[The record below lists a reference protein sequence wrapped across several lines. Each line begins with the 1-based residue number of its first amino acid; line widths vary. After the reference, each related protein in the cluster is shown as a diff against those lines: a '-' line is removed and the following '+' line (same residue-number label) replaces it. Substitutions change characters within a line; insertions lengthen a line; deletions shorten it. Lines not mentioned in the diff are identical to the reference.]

1 MKKII
6 TLFILSL
13 TSFDVVIGSSD
24 KPFVIG
30 PIEIPE
36 PNDNTT
42 HIAPCVNNT
51 PNINLAVTPDNGCTH
66 LIAQKQ
72 IRLLPGFRFNATDA
86 QSGNTFSARID
97 QGILYPPMKGVSKIG
112 SSMLSK
118 EEDGYIVGSITGEH
132 TVSNTGAAVYTVPI
146 ECPKGVNGMQPNISL
161 EYNSQF
167 RDGIMGWG
175 WSIGGLSAITR
186 SNKCQY
192 LDGVTSSFDF
202 SSSDE
207 FALDGIRLIRIAETA
222 DSIEYK
228 TEQDNY
234 NRIVGYDIQSWGP
247 KYFKIYTKD
256 GKTLTYGDA
265 DGNIEN
271 YYPLQKRG
279 RLMKGLSWLLTEV
292 CDLNGNYITYENAID
307 NNELAS
313 GTQRYYNQRINK
325 ITYGTNKNGSGI
337 ISTIY
342 FEYEPA
348 PILDVKYLNG
358 LPVKRNIRLKKIK
371 VYNNNSLRSE
381 YGLIYFEKD
390 NKYKLKQISLA
401 KNGVN
406 IGPTQFVWSEDM
418 FDISSVTKP
427 TLSWNKIKD
436 IAFGDFDG
444 DGMTDHA
451 FLLNNGDF
459 VIGYKMQGESVYTE
473 NNILIRSFT
482 FFDIDFD
489 GLQEIIVGKLGY
501 NTIKHLVGKWNPV
514 KKIFEWK
521 NLNDYANQWTVSTQF
536 KKTDTSMSYS
546 PLEIDNIT
554 EIPGD
559 FLGNGTVQFIPILQR
574 ECTASS
580 KSRNLSRTYKDAYLI
595 TSATGGMPDMSNI
608 SVKNGIVF
616 ITDVNGNGK
625 SEITVLNAWGQLR
638 VYEEKNGSFIEIM
651 AEDNIGISTLDETF
665 IGDFNGD
672 GNTDFLIKKKDSSGG
687 YTAYTVDVYVSTGR
701 SLTNIPTFT
710 LRQVL
715 AQDSYIYVTDINSD
729 GYDDILCCDDGCICL
744 YLSNGNEFS
753 LASHKYNQTINI
765 SQNNNLF
772 KTKEYAPILSEGYF
786 IQGQKSYATY
796 GAGIIKITDS
806 KSFDNIIEFK
816 DGLAN
821 IISTEYENLEQQ
833 SYVVSGQTPL
843 IGGLSEFVPKQNRQV
858 VKRVQQNNS
867 KGNIIQLDYLYGMP
881 LYDASSQRALGFSTI
896 KKSDVIGGTEEESTF
911 SIKNAGLQI
920 DKIVQWCQGK
930 VAYATEYEYKIL
942 TDNTK
947 SYSNN
952 VSKVTT
958 TDYQTGNKRII
969 SFLSYDAYG
978 NPKKI
983 NIQRGKQTVSYEL
996 SYSKAGSWCPSKP
1009 NYIKTS
1015 YKYLAQTE
1023 NRYHYISY
1031 DKKGNLTSD
1040 YDNNVNKSFLDY
1052 DVFGNPQTVRF
1063 SVGNSK
1069 RTEHYTFTLS
1079 GRHIK
1084 SKTNLLGETTTY
1096 NWNESDG
1103 TLTSETDAYGRTTN
1117 YRYNGLGK
1125 RVETIYPDGRRSV
1138 SSLLW
1143 AENGNDLGASYY
1155 QYSETSGQ
1163 SPEYIWYTSDGKEV
1177 CKQSYGYGGK
1187 LISVFTEYN
1196 NDGTVHRVSE
1206 PTFSSN
1212 AENWETEYIYDNY
1225 QRPIKISKPD
1235 GVTTIQYNGRT
1246 TVTTSPT
1253 TITEQTITAEGWKES
1268 VVTNGKRVNYTYY
1281 PTGLV
1286 KTATPEGGKT
1296 ITLEYDQQGNRT
1308 ILIDP
1313 DAGTVLDS
1321 YNAFGDILSSER
1333 TISDGRRVKTTY
1345 TYNDNGLLVQKNIGG
1360 DIIRYEYDG
1369 SNRLQRKDYGAA
1381 HSVEYKYDGFD
1392 RVTETKEI
1400 IEGNEHLF
1408 KTKYD
1413 FYGRVTE
1420 EKFPTNYAVTNH
1432 YDDYGYLTSQSDN
1445 QGNNIYEV
1453 QSVDAKG
1460 RILSERR
1467 NNKVTEYSYDAKN
1480 NLTDIH
1486 ANGVLELQYKY
1497 RRDNNLPLSVC
1508 DKTAGLRQEYY
1519 YDNQSR
1525 LVSWPIFT
1533 ATGGT
1538 PIQTNFL
1545 KYDDNNNIISRSAFG
1560 DCAIEYKNEDHPHA
1574 VSSIAGVPDIM
1585 PRIDQDISY
1594 TKFSK
1599 VERID
1604 EGDNHYSITYGAD
1617 QNRVKSVLR
1626 TPAGETTRLYLPNYE
1641 EVTNP
1646 LGTTDKIHYLCG
1658 GAVMVERDGQW
1669 NLYYCY
1675 SDRLGSIVAVTDKSG
1690 GIVERYAYT
1699 PWGERRDPNDWTKP
1713 DNRREFFTNR
1723 GFTGHEHLDA
1733 FNLID
1738 MGGRVYDPMLGSFLS
1753 IDPYIQAP
1761 DNWLNYN
1768 RYLYCYGNPQIYTD
1782 PSGYESTLWW
1792 GDPGWTA
1799 PGYYEPSPNYSQYD
1813 SPGTVNWNTDTYKNT
1828 PSWWNNNSN
1837 TNYYGTNTGPGYIY
1851 VDPQT
1856 SHGQNTTSYSSGN
1869 PVYRKSQQGQ
1879 KPVIVIPSISVIN
1892 TQINNSTSPIIK
1904 TYTSG
1909 VTPRTWEDELG
1920 DWMRDFFNSHS
1931 EELTANRLR
1940 PWAAGFAV
1948 ATPGV
1953 SLANSA
1959 KTLATGADLFG
1970 NRAEIVDYVL
1980 STLSITTFGIGYI
1993 NDMPLFIRWSNTIC
2007 GYFSDFFGGYRTY
2020 KTEKQK

>member
-13 TSFDVVIGSSD
+13 TSFNVVIGSSD

-30 PIEIPE
+30 PIEIAE

-202 SSSDE
+202 NSSDE

-342 FEYEPA
+342 FEYEPV

-451 FLLNNGDF
+451 FLLNNGNF
-459 VIGYKMQGESVYTE
+459 EIGYKMQGTAVYTE
-473 NNILIRSFT
+473 TNSYVNSFT
-482 FFDIDFD
+482 FHDIDFD

-501 NTIKHLVGKWNPV
+501 NKLEHFVGKWNQA
-514 KKIFEWK
+514 KSLFEWK
-521 NLNDYANQWTVSTQF
+521 TLNDYASQWIISPQL
-536 KKTDTSMSYS
+536 KNTDSFMSFS
-546 PLEIDNIT
+546 PLEIDKIT
-554 EIPGD
+554 EISGD
-559 FLGNGTVQFIPILQR
+559 FFGNGTIQFLPIIQYTL
-574 ECTASS
+574 TLSN
-580 KSRNLSRTYKDAYLI
+580 KSRRLSKTYQEAFLMTY
-595 TSATGGMPDMSNI
+595 ATGGMPNMNNI
-608 SVKNGIVF
+608 QVYHGNIFV
-616 ITDVNGNGK
+616 TDVNGNGK
-625 SEITVLNAWGQLR
+625 SEITVVSPWGQLR
-638 VYEEKNGSFIEIM
+638 VYEESDGSFVEIM
-651 AEDNIGISTLDETF
+651 NEDDLGISTFDEMF

-672 GNTDFLIKKKDSSGG
+672 GNSDFLIKKRDDSGG
-687 YTAYTVDVYVSTGR
+687 FSASSVDVYMSTGR
-701 SLTNIPTFT
+701 YLIKSP
-710 LRQVL
+710 
-715 AQDSYIYVTDINSD
+715 AYAMSYLLPDTHIYVTDINSD
-729 GYDDILCCDDGCICL
+729 GYDDIVCCNDASMCL
-744 YLSNGNEFS
+744 YLSTGNGFS
-753 LASHKYNQTINI
+753 LACHRDNTIINV
-765 SQNNNLF
+765 SQNDKFLI
-772 KTKEYAPILSEGYF
+772 TKEFAPVLSEGYF
-786 IQGQKSYATY
+786 IQGQKTFVTY
-796 GAGIIKITDS
+796 GASVIKIAKNST
-806 KSFDNIIEFK
+806 FDNIIGIK
-816 DGLAN
+816 DGMGNVVSL
-821 IISTEYENLEQQ
+821 EYENIEQLPYLVTKRT
-833 SYVVSGQTPL
+833 SIV
-843 IGGLSEFVPKQNRQV
+843 GGLSYLVPKRNRQV
-858 VKRVQQNNS
+858 IRHIQENS
-867 KGNIIQLDYLYGMP
+867 SNADRIQLDYVYGLP
-881 LYDASSQRALGFSTI
+881 LYDITSQRVLGFSTI
-896 KKSDVIGGTEEESTF
+896 KKSDVIGGTEEETTF

-920 DKIVQWCQGK
+920 DKTVQWSQGK
-930 VAYATEYEYKIL
+930 VASATEYEYKIS
-942 TDNTK
+942 TNNTK

-1069 RTEHYTFTLS
+1069 RTEHYTYTLS
-1079 GRHIK
+1079 GRYVK
-1084 SKTNLLGETTTY
+1084 TKTNLLGETTTY
-1096 NWNESDG
+1096 DWNESDG
-1103 TLTSETDAYGRTTN
+1103 TLTSETDAYGRTTK

-1125 RVETIYPDGRRSV
+1125 RIETIYPDGRRSV

-1143 AENGNDLGASYY
+1143 AENGNNFGATYY
-1155 QYSETSGQ
+1155 QYTETSGR

-1308 ILIDP
+1308 KLIDP

-1369 SNRLQRKDYGAA
+1369 SNRLQRKDYGAV

-1392 RVTETKEI
+1392 RVIETK
-1400 IEGNEHLF
+1400 
-1408 KTKYD
+1408 
-1413 FYGRVTE
+1413 
-1420 EKFPTNYAVTNH
+1420 
-1432 YDDYGYLTSQSDN
+1432 
-1445 QGNNIYEV
+1445 
-1453 QSVDAKG
+1453 
-1460 RILSERR
+1460 
-1467 NNKVTEYSYDAKN
+1467 
-1480 NLTDIH
+1480 
-1486 ANGVLELQYKY
+1486 
-1497 RRDNNLPLSVC
+1497 
-1508 DKTAGLRQEYY
+1508 
-1519 YDNQSR
+1519 
-1525 LVSWPIFT
+1525 
-1533 ATGGT
+1533 
-1538 PIQTNFL
+1538 
-1545 KYDDNNNIISRSAFG
+1545 
-1560 DCAIEYKNEDHPHA
+1560 
-1574 VSSIAGVPDIM
+1574 
-1585 PRIDQDISY
+1585 
-1594 TKFSK
+1594 
-1599 VERID
+1599 
-1604 EGDNHYSITYGAD
+1604 
-1617 QNRVKSVLR
+1617 
-1626 TPAGETTRLYLPNYE
+1626 
-1641 EVTNP
+1641 
-1646 LGTTDKIHYLCG
+1646 
-1658 GAVMVERDGQW
+1658 
-1669 NLYYCY
+1669 
-1675 SDRLGSIVAVTDKSG
+1675 
-1690 GIVERYAYT
+1690 
-1699 PWGERRDPNDWTKP
+1699 
-1713 DNRREFFTNR
+1713 
-1723 GFTGHEHLDA
+1723 
-1733 FNLID
+1733 
-1738 MGGRVYDPMLGSFLS
+1738 
-1753 IDPYIQAP
+1753 
-1761 DNWLNYN
+1761 
-1768 RYLYCYGNPQIYTD
+1768 
-1782 PSGYESTLWW
+1782 
-1792 GDPGWTA
+1792 
-1799 PGYYEPSPNYSQYD
+1799 
-1813 SPGTVNWNTDTYKNT
+1813 
-1828 PSWWNNNSN
+1828 
-1837 TNYYGTNTGPGYIY
+1837 
-1851 VDPQT
+1851 
-1856 SHGQNTTSYSSGN
+1856 
-1869 PVYRKSQQGQ
+1869 
-1879 KPVIVIPSISVIN
+1879 
-1892 TQINNSTSPIIK
+1892 
-1904 TYTSG
+1904 
-1909 VTPRTWEDELG
+1909 
-1920 DWMRDFFNSHS
+1920 
-1931 EELTANRLR
+1931 
-1940 PWAAGFAV
+1940 
-1948 ATPGV
+1948 
-1953 SLANSA
+1953 
-1959 KTLATGADLFG
+1959 
-1970 NRAEIVDYVL
+1970 
-1980 STLSITTFGIGYI
+1980 
-1993 NDMPLFIRWSNTIC
+1993 
-2007 GYFSDFFGGYRTY
+2007 
-2020 KTEKQK
+2020 